1 MATPIIA
8 ALRQRTDLKE
18 SLLHTAQELAHL
30 ARVRSPASTAS
41 QIVSLLFQTNV

>member
-8 ALRQRTDLKE
+8 ALRQRQDLRE

-30 ARVRSPASTAS
+30 ASIYGVARAGTGSV
-41 QIVSLLFQTNV
+41 